1 MAGKSSISG
10 MTQANEDRR
19 CIRQSQDFIPFALA
33 DYFEF
38 VDWSG
43 RAIREDKRGAI
54 HIKSAS
60 RFAAAR
66 H

>member
-1 MAGKSSISG
+1 MAGKSSITA
-10 MTQANEDRR
+10 MAQANEDRR

-54 HIKSAS
+54 QGKNMIII
-60 RFAAAR
+60 
-66 H
+66 